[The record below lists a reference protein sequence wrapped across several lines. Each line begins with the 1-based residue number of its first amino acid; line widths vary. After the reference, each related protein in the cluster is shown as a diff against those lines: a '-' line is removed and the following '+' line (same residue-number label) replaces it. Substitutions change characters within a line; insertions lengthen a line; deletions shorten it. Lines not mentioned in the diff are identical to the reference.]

1 MYLRT
6 NISIFK
12 VYIHFEISIYSLKSI
27 NLLINLFL
35 SLFKFNWGFFILI
48 EDLAILFVILLK
60 LWALI
65 SPLFLFKFKKTL
77 KNLSWK
83 VPSTRGKS
91 MVLFHLVMFPLTFEA
106 YLDFPFS
113 LSRHS
118 CLSSSFIFSGPI
130 WFFSFHNS
138 FFDPTLIFDAL
149 SIEIPPKPI
158 LHACSS

>member
-1 MYLRT
+1 MY
-6 NISIFK
+6 I
-12 VYIHFEISIYSLKSI
+12 YFEISIYSLKSI

-48 EDLAILFVILLK
+48 EDLAIFFVILLK
-60 LWALI
+60 LRALI

-91 MVLFHLVMFPLTFEA
+91 MVLFHLVIFSLIFEA
-106 YLDFPFS
+106 YLDFRLS
-113 LSRHS
+113 LSRHL
-118 CLSSSFIFSGPI
+118 CPSSSFIFSGSI
-130 WFFSFHNS
+130 WIFTSHNS

-149 SIEIPPKPI
+149 SIEIPPEPI